1 MGNADKVWEGSR
13 SRFCSLLL
21 PSSGGRPWER
31 LRVIETGPTRQKL
44 AVIIGAGPAGLTAA
58 LELSKHKVRALV
70 LEADKQVG
78 GLARTVNYKGYLF
91 DIGGHRF
98 FTKWEEV
105 NQIWHDI
112 LGDKFAVRPRLS
124 RIYYRKKF
132 FLYPLAA
139 RNALFGLGIMESA
152 RILASYLRWR
162 LFPASKED
170 NLEEWVCN
178 RFGKRLY
185 EIFFKTYTE
194 KVWGV
199 PCTSIR
205 AEWAAQ
211 RIRGFSLA
219 TAIRNVLLPDKKP
232 KARTLIDRFHYPERG
247 PGQMWETLAQRL
259 THAEYPVLTERMVT
273 RICHSG
279 GKVTR
284 VVTAGPHG
292 EESFEGTDFISSMP
306 IRELINALDPQPP
319 EAIRQAANRL
329 RYRDFLI
336 VSLIID
342 RKDVIP
348 DNWIYVHEPGVRVG
362 RIQNF
367 KNWSPA
373 MVPDPNKT
381 CLGMEYF
388 VFENDDLWS
397 SPDERLLE
405 LARREIVEL
414 GLVRSEEIRDGTVVR
429 MRKAYPMYD
438 MGWAEQVKLLRE
450 YIESSLGNLQIVG
463 RNGMHKYNNQDHSM
477 MTALC
482 AARNICGARHDLW
495 AINADPDYQEE
506 GDKQPA
512 PEGSQPPFPEPARG

>member
-1 MGNADKVWEGSR
+1 
-13 SRFCSLLL
+13 
-21 PSSGGRPWER
+21 
-31 LRVIETGPTRQKL
+31 VIETGPTRQKL

-58 LELSKHKVRALV
+58 LELSKHEVRAIV

-112 LGDKFAVRPRLS
+112 LGEKFLVRPRLS

-139 RNALFGLGIMESA
+139 GNALFGLGLIESA
-152 RILASYLRWR
+152 RIVASYLRWW
-162 LFPASKED
+162 LFPAPKED

-199 PCTSIR
+199 PCTLIR

-211 RIRGFSLA
+211 RIQGLSLA
-219 TAIRNVLLPDKKP
+219 TAIRNALLPGKKP
-232 KARTLIDRFHYPERG
+232 KVKTLIDQFHYPQRG

-259 THAEYPVLTERMVT
+259 AHAGYPVLTERAVT
-273 RICHSG
+273 RIGHNG
-279 GKVTR
+279 GRVTH
-284 VVTAGPHG
+284 VVTSGPHG
-292 EESFEGTDFISSMP
+292 KESFDGTDFISSMP
-306 IRELINALDPQPP
+306 IRELTNALDPQPP
-319 EAIRQAANRL
+319 QAICRAANSL

-342 RKDVIP
+342 RKDVVP

-373 MVPDPNKT
+373 MVPNPHKT

-388 VFENDDLWS
+388 VFEDDDLWS
-397 SPDERLLE
+397 SPDESLLE
-405 LARREIVEL
+405 LARREIVRL
-414 GLVRSEEIRDGTVVR
+414 GLVRPEEIQDGTVVR
-429 MRKAYPMYD
+429 MQKAYPMYD
-438 MGWAEQVKLLRE
+438 AGWAEQLKLLRA
-450 YIESSLGNLQIVG
+450 YIESNLRNLQLVG

-482 AARNICGARHDLW
+482 AARNLCGASQDLW
-495 AINADPDYQEE
+495 AINTEPDYQEE
-506 GDKQPA
+506 DNL
-512 PEGSQPPFPEPARG
+512 

>member
-1 MGNADKVWEGSR
+1 MIRNVPPRE
-13 SRFCSLLL
+13 RF
-21 PSSGGRPWER
+21 
-31 LRVIETGPTRQKL
+31 

-58 LELSKHKVRALV
+58 LELSKQGVRAVV

-98 FTKWEEV
+98 YTKWEEV

-112 LGDKFAVRPRLS
+112 LGEKFLVRPRLS

-132 FLYPLAA
+132 FLYPLVA
-139 RNALFGLGIMESA
+139 RNALLGLGMIESA
-152 RILASYLRWR
+152 RVLASYLRWW

-170 NLEEWVCN
+170 NLEEWICN

-211 RIRGFSLA
+211 RIRGLSLA
-219 TAIRNVLLPDKKP
+219 TAIHNVFLPSKQP
-232 KARTLIDRFHYPERG
+232 KTKTLIDRFHYPERG
-247 PGQMWETLAQRL
+247 PGQMWETLAERL
-259 THAEYPVLTERMVT
+259 THAEYPVLTKRTVT
-273 RICHSG
+273 RICHRG
-279 GKVTR
+279 GRVTH
-284 VVTAGPHG
+284 VVTSGQHG
-292 EESFEGTDFISSMP
+292 DESFEGTDFISSMP
-306 IRELINALDPQPP
+306 IRDLINALEPQPP
-319 EAIRQAANRL
+319 EAILRNANSL

-342 RKDVIP
+342 RRDVVP
-348 DNWIYVHEPGVRVG
+348 DNWIYVHEPRVKVG

-373 MVPDPNKT
+373 MVPDSNKT

-397 SPDERLLE
+397 STDEGLLE

-414 GLVRSEEIRDGTVVR
+414 GLVRVQEIRDGTVVR
-429 MRKAYPMYD
+429 IQKAYPMYD
-438 MGWAEQVKLLRE
+438 AGWAEQVKRLRE
-450 YIESSLGNLQIVG
+450 YVESNLRNLQLVG

-482 AARNICGARHDLW
+482 AARNICGASHDLW
-495 AINADPDYQEE
+495 AINTEPDYQEE
-506 GDKQPA
+506 GNY
-512 PEGSQPPFPEPARG
+512 